1 MKDVAQ
7 AAGVSIATAS
17 YALSGNGIAL
27 KVSPQ
32 TILRVQNAAAE
43 LNYVPN
49 AVARDLRVKRTGQI
63 GVLMSTIKTTMD
75 ESQRVQIDGALMMGL
90 VQAIQDLELVS
101 LNVFPRHTTANIDV
115 TRYVNGRID
124 GLIILQADPWDAT
137 FLKELEAKRL
147 PVVSIWSRE
156 VPKSM
161 GFADTDNQ
169 GGGRIATEH
178 LLALGHRRI
187 GCLTREDVYPSNPH
201 IEMRHAGYLEAMQKA
216 GIPANQTFRA
226 RTYKAGM
233 DLIDQGVTAFF
244 MPYFLTVADFIKRL
258 ESEGLRVPEDISI
271 VTFDDVARNDEVS
284 RRLTTIYQP
293 VQEMAIKALHHLVA
307 MINGE
312 DAKHCRSVIPTHLIV
327 RETTAAPKNHQHEL

>member
-63 GVLMSTIKTTMD
+63 GVLMSNIKNRAD
-75 ESQRVQIDGALMMGL
+75 QSQRVQIDGALTMGL

-101 LNVFPRHTTANIDV
+101 LNVFPRHTGVNIDV

-124 GLIILQADPWDAT
+124 GLIILQDEPWNKT
-137 FLKELEAKRL
+137 FLKELETKNL
-147 PVVSIWSRE
+147 PVVSVWSRE

-178 LLALGHRRI
+178 LLSLGHRRI
-187 GCLTREDVYPSNPH
+187 ACLTREDLYPSNPH
-201 IEMRHAGYLEAMQKA
+201 IEMRYAGYLEAMQNA
-216 GIPANQTFRA
+216 GFASNQTFRA

-233 DLIDQGVTAFF
+233 DLIKQGVTAFF
-244 MPYFLTVADFIKRL
+244 MPYYLTVADFIRRL
-258 ESEGLRVPEDISI
+258 EHEGLHVPEDISI
-271 VTFDDVARNDEVS
+271 VTFDDVARNDDVS
-284 RRLTTIYQP
+284 RRLTTIDQP
-293 VQEMAIKALHHLVA
+293 VQELAVKALHHLVA

-312 DAKHCRSVIPTHLIV
+312 DAKYCRSVVPTHLII
-327 RETTAAPKNHQHEL
+327 RETTAAPAINGA

>member
-43 LNYVPN
+43 LNYIPN

-63 GVLMSTIKTTMD
+63 GVLMSTIKASGD

-90 VQAIQDLELVS
+90 AQAIQESDLVS
-101 LNVFPRHTTANIDV
+101 LNVFPRHTTTNMDV
-115 TRYVNGRID
+115 TRYVSGRID
-124 GLIILQADPWDAT
+124 GLIIMQADAEPLEAS

-147 PVVSIWSRE
+147 PVVSIWSRD

-178 LLALGHRRI
+178 LLSLGHRKI
-187 GCLTREDVYPSNPH
+187 ACLTREDVYPSNPH
-201 IEMRHAGYLEAMQKA
+201 IEMRYAGYLEAMRSA
-216 GIPANQTFRA
+216 GIPANQSFRA

-233 DLIDQGVTAFF
+233 DLIKQGVTAFF

-258 ESEGLRVPEDISI
+258 ESEGLRVPKDISI
-271 VTFDDVARNDEVS
+271 VTFDDVARNDEIS
-284 RRLTTIYQP
+284 QRLTTIDQP
-293 VQEMAIKALHHLVA
+293 VREIAVTALKHLVA

-312 DAKHCRSVIPTHLIV
+312 EAKHCRSVIPTHLIV
-327 RETTAAPKNHQHEL
+327 RETTAPPAKTAS